1 MMAKVTHLESV
12 SSLKMKDHVYF
23 QDAANRIEL
32 LFLRDL
38 QNAKEHY
45 YYE

>member
-1 MMAKVTHLESV
+1 MMVKVTHLEV
-12 SSLKMKDHVYF
+12 SALKMKDHVYF

-45 YYE
+45 YE